1 MVYFTD
7 IERVNYPP
15 GGFLAFRYG
24 NREQVDLLP
33 PSISDYVGPDDP
45 VRAYDAFVDALDFS
59 QLGIDE
65 DPDCVGNTQYD
76 PRAMVKLFVYGYSYS
91 SERSSRKLE
100 RALYHNN
107 SFIWLMGGLKPDHKT
122 IARFRRD
129 NKSALEKILRQSAR
143 MCLKLGLIKG
153 NTLFIDGTKIRADA
167 SLSNTWNKARCD
179 RALEKADQKIRD
191 ILQEAERLDG
201 EDASAPSLVKLQD
214 ELSKHEALKEK
225 VREILKE
232 LNEEQ
237 RTSLNTT
244 DKDCVSTRST
254 HGSYAG
260 YNAQIATD
268 EENGLIA
275 SCDVVAASNDQGLLA
290 GQIENATETLEKECE
305 ITVADAGYSDL
316 EDIATIPEK
325 TNVLVP
331 IQRQKDDQFVYDKE
345 SDTFTC
351 PEGQQM
357 RRCTTDKKK
366 KRWRYKVTDGDKCR
380 QCSQFGSCTTNK
392 KGRII
397 SRSFFEDI
405 AERVQDNLQLPQSQQ
420 KYELRKQKVELPF
433 GHMRRTL
440 GVSSFLL
447 RGLRGVKAEFS
458 LFSTAF
464 NIQRMITLLGGV
476 QPFVRAM
483 KA

>member
-1 MVYFTD
+1 MAY
-7 IERVNYPP
+7 
-15 GGFLAFRYG
+15 RYG
-24 NREQVDLLP
+24 NREQVELLP

-45 VRAYDAFVDALDFS
+45 VRAYDAFVDALDFNEV
-59 QLGIDE
+59 GIDE
-65 DPDCVGNTQYD
+65 DPDRVGNTQYD

-122 IARFRRD
+122 IANFRSD
-129 NKSALEKILRQSAR
+129 NKVALEKILKQSAR

-153 NTLFIDGTKIRADA
+153 NTLFIDGTKIRANA
-167 SLSNTWNKARCD
+167 SLSNTWNKTRCD

-191 ILQEAERLDG
+191 ILQEVEKLDTEESG
-201 EDASAPSLVKLQD
+201 DPSLVKLQE
-214 ELSKHEALKEK
+214 ELSEQNCLKEK
-225 VREILKE
+225 IRAIVNE
-232 LNEEQ
+232 LNEQQ
-237 RTSLNTT
+237 RPSINTT

-254 HGSYAG
+254 HGFYAG

-268 EENGLIA
+268 AENGLIV
-275 SCDVVAASNDQGLLA
+275 SCDVVAASTDQGLLS
-290 GQIENATETLEKECE
+290 GQIEHAEQTLGKQCK
-305 ITVADAGYSDL
+305 TAVADAGYSVL

-331 IQRQKDDQFVYDKE
+331 ILRQNDEKFSYDEK

-351 PEGQQM
+351 PEGQQL
-357 RRCTTDKKK
+357 RRYASHKKQ
-366 KRWRYKVTDGDKCR
+366 KRFRYKVVDGDRCQ
-380 QCSQFGSCTTNK
+380 QCPRFGTCTTNK

-397 SRSFFEDI
+397 SRSFFEDVSK
-405 AERVQDNLQLPQSQQ
+405 RVQEGFNLPLSQQ
-420 KYELRKQKVELPF
+420 KYDLRRQKAELPF

-447 RGLRGVKAEFS
+447 RGLAGVKAEFS
-458 LFSTAF
+458 LYASAF
-464 NIQRMITLLGGV
+464 NLRRMITLLGGV
-476 QPFVRAM
+476 QAFIQVMNA
-483 KA
+483 